1 VIVVALD
8 GLVCAFAAIA
18 VINKHAM
25 CYAENA
31 VDQEGLIAVERV
43 REPGIDYGLDA
54 RLNVYAQMLYRG
66 EAP

>member
-1 VIVVALD
+1 MIVVALD
-8 GLVCAFAAIA
+8 GFVCAFAIA